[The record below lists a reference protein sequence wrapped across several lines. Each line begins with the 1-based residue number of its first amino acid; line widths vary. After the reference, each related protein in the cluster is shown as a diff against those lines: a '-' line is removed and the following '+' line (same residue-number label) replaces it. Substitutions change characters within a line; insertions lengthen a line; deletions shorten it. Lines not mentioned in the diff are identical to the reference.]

1 MSDRCK
7 ELLTIVVG
15 SFSAFYEDKVPIL
28 LKKLVTAVED
38 IGIESEGLYR
48 LSGNISNIK
57 ALVTQSFENPHQ
69 DFSTVG
75 EINELTGLMKFILRE
90 MVPPLLTY
98 KYYDQFIA
106 SVNGENDELNKN
118 RIFKVLKTIPN
129 STFSNIYLLFRHLQ
143 RFDHKTK

>member
-57 ALVTQSFENPHQ
+57 ALVTQSF
-69 DFSTVG
+69 
-75 EINELTGLMKFILRE
+75 
-90 MVPPLLTY
+90 
-98 KYYDQFIA
+98 
-106 SVNGENDELNKN
+106 
-118 RIFKVLKTIPN
+118 
-129 STFSNIYLLFRHLQ
+129 
-143 RFDHKTK
+143 